1 MHTSRA
7 IFTVSKMAPPASFP
21 MDGSLADGDL
31 SFLGDGAMDWDLLD
45 RLAKASATASHSTS
59 TRRWNA
65 PGTKVGFT
73 VNLNTAQAD
82 DSDSATAFLSA
93 ISEAA
98 ATWNQTPGADFTLEF
113 AGTTQSTQTG
123 YNHAN
128 EIVFMSMGIDNRG
141 ALAQVWYNSDFTI
154 VEADIWIN
162 DSFDWAADGAL
173 ADNELDLQ
181 SALVH
186 EFGHWLILDH
196 TDDSTSVMYP
206 TLAPGA
212 TRRQLAPRDAEG
224 IAAIYPC
231 LQTACIFDK

>member
-1 MHTSRA
+1 MEC
-7 IFTVSKMAPPASFP
+7 
-21 MDGSLADGDL
+21 
-31 SFLGDGAMDWDLLD
+31 
-45 RLAKASATASHSTS
+45 
-59 TRRWNA
+59 

-82 DSDSATAFLSA
+82 SDYSAAAFVSA

-98 ATWNQTPGADFTLEF
+98 ATWNRTPGADFTLEF

-128 EIVFMSMGIDNRG
+128 EIVFMPMGTDNRG

-162 DSFDWAADGAL
+162 DSFDWAADGEL

-181 SALVH
+181 SALLH
-186 EFGHWLILDH
+186 EFGHWLILNH

-224 IAAIYPC
+224 ISAIYPC
-231 LQTACIFDK
+231 LRAAALTDNGALSICCGRGVPLRPPAAGRGKPCPYPIERTEIVWTRHEGKSLATPLL